1 MGDNSGTGI
10 VLMESDGGLDALG
23 DNFTSPYPPR
33 PTNQKKENKP
43 PKALPPARK
52 PGGYEKPLL
61 REGFYRGIC
70 SIRTRG
76 HQGGGK

>member
-33 PTNQKKENKP
+33 PTNQKKKTNLQKLCP
-43 PKALPPARK
+43 RLV
-52 PGGYEKPLL
+52 
-61 REGFYRGIC
+61 
-70 SIRTRG
+70 S
-76 HQGGGK
+76 QGDTKSPY